1 MNDLPKAHLAGG
13 VATQKGINY
22 QNRVAAALAVACI
35 SETAPGM
42 DLPTTPIR
50 VIRCES
56 GEPVGDILLELADG
70 ALLFIEV
77 KRSIRLSDGRFA
89 ALVEQLIKQFMA
101 CEQSLS
107 NDSKPWRR
115 PLRSGIDRL
124 QIITSSESPEAVR
137 KHLAACLDRIGPAAE
152 PSELLGVAK
161 NNAEDNAFT
170 LFKSLVTAGWK
181 DQRFH
186 FMGTNFILWGKPHR
200 CCDLRGRCV
209 RCQFSVVVEDDSC
222 CLSDS
227 RLNGCCVPPFTC
239 LGWGF
244 QDRLGRRGI

>member
-1 MNDLPKAHLAGG
+1 
-13 VATQKGINY
+13 
-22 QNRVAAALAVACI
+22 
-35 SETAPGM
+35 M

-89 ALVEQLIKQFMA
+89 DLVEQLIKQFIA

-124 QIITSSESPEAVR
+124 QIITAPPKVR
-137 KHLAACLDRIGPAAE
+137 RQYASTWRPVLIVSVMRL
-152 PSELLGVAK
+152 SLL
-161 NNAEDNAFT
+161 N
-170 LFKSLVTAGWK
+170 
-181 DQRFH
+181 
-186 FMGTNFILWGKPHR
+186 
-200 CCDLRGRCV
+200 C
-209 RCQFSVVVEDDSC
+209 
-222 CLSDS
+222 
-227 RLNGCCVPPFTC
+227 
-239 LGWGF
+239 
-244 QDRLGRRGI
+244 

>member
-1 MNDLPKAHLAGG
+1 MNDLPKAHPAGG

-22 QNRVAAALAVACI
+22 QNRGAAALAVACI
-35 SETAPGM
+35 SETAPGI
-42 DLPTTPIR
+42 DLPTPPIR

-56 GEPVGDILLELADG
+56 GEPVGGDILLELADG
-70 ALLFIEV
+70 ALLLIEV

-124 QIITSSESPEAVR
+124 QVITSSESPEAVR
-137 KHLAACLDRIGPAAE
+137 KHLAACLDRIGPGAE

-161 NNAEDNAFT
+161 NNAEDNAYT

-181 DQRFH
+181 DLLGEQLSDSQLIRFA
-186 FMGTNFILWGKPHR
+186 
-200 CCDLRGRCV
+200 
-209 RCQFSVVVEDDSC
+209 SVVVGDSPTRGAI
-222 CLSDS
+222 LSPIVNFP
-227 RLNGCCVPPFTC
+227 L
-239 LGWGF
+239 
-244 QDRLGRRGI
+244 QDTDLKVGLRQSV

>member
-1 MNDLPKAHLAGG
+1 
-13 VATQKGINY
+13 
-22 QNRVAAALAVACI
+22 
-35 SETAPGM
+35 M

-50 VIRCES
+50 IIRCES

-77 KRSIRLSDGRFA
+77 KRSIRLSEGRFA
-89 ALVEQLIKQFMA
+89 DLVEQLIKQFIA

-152 PSELLGVAK
+152 PTELLGVAK
-161 NNAEDNAFT
+161 NNAEDNAST
-170 LFKSLVTAGWK
+170 LLKSLVAADWK
-181 DQRFH
+181 DLLGEQ
-186 FMGTNFILWGKPHR
+186 
-200 CCDLRGRCV
+200 
-209 RCQFSVVVEDDSC
+209 
-222 CLSDS
+222 LSDS
-227 RLNGCCVPPFTC
+227 QLIRFASLVRIGTADTNSNEADEAHALRTIGTSI
-239 LGWGF
+239 LESNESSSAGWSGLIDIAAQAAQTREPLSRDALLTQF
-244 QDRLGRRGI
+244 DVLDFR